1 MKVEMDQ
8 EPNVYLC
15 INAFVHLCICVFV
28 YNVDDTE
35 DDILMIVEMALP
47 SSAPCE
53 TLFLR
58 TFRIPLQRR

>member
-35 DDILMIVEMALP
+35 DDILMIVEMALIF
-47 SSAPCE
+47 S
-53 TLFLR
+53 
-58 TFRIPLQRR
+58 PL

>member
-35 DDILMIVEMALP
+35 GDILMIVEMALIF
-47 SSAPCE
+47 S
-53 TLFLR
+53 
-58 TFRIPLQRR
+58 PL